1 MGGHRAYFA
10 RFSRYVANV
19 TAPLVLN
26 QAWLHEEATQKLFNT
41 FLGKGYALYF
51 VGGAVRNALMG
62 RGSTDLDLA
71 TDALPQETV
80 DIARDAGFKAIPT
93 GFDHGTV
100 TVVAGG
106 IVHEITTFRSDIET
120 DGRHAL
126 VRFSRN
132 LLDDAMRRDF
142 TMNAVYADHE
152 GRVIDPLGG
161 LSDLRAGRVVFV
173 GDATKRIAEDHLRI
187 LRFFRF
193 HALYGDPMAG
203 LDPQALAACALAIG
217 GISALSS
224 ERIGAEMRKLLSAPN
239 PAPAVS
245 AMQAIGALALIL
257 PGSDTTALGPLVHF
271 EQDKAPNF
279 LRRLAVLGG
288 PVDAPRLRLSRA
300 EARGLSVLRQEMG
313 TPTQAAELAYLFGFD
328 LALSVLLCRAAVF
341 ETPLSGDL
349 AFALAL
355 GAGAVFPLRGTDLDP
370 SLRGPQIGARLK
382 YLEQHW
388 IKSGFTASKLA
399 LLALA

>member
-1 MGGHRAYFA
+1 MI
-10 RFSRYVANV
+10 
-19 TAPLVLN
+19 APLILN
-26 QAWLHEEATQKLFNT
+26 QAWLHEEATQKLFNI
-41 FLGKGYALYF
+41 FRAKGYALYF

-120 DGRHAL
+120 DGRRAL

-132 LLDDAMRRDF
+132 LFDDAMRRDF
-142 TMNAVYADHE
+142 TMNAVYADYE

-203 LDPQALAACALAIG
+203 LDPQALAACAQAIG

-245 AMQAIGALALIL
+245 AMQAIGALA
-257 PGSDTTALGPLVHF
+257 TV
-271 EQDKAPNF
+271 
-279 LRRLAVLGG
+279 
-288 PVDAPRLRLSRA
+288 
-300 EARGLSVLRQEMG
+300 
-313 TPTQAAELAYLFGFD
+313 
-328 LALSVLLCRAAVF
+328 
-341 ETPLSGDL
+341 
-349 AFALAL
+349 
-355 GAGAVFPLRGTDLDP
+355 
-370 SLRGPQIGARLK
+370 
-382 YLEQHW
+382 
-388 IKSGFTASKLA
+388 
-399 LLALA
+399 